1 MNMKKHLYR
10 FFGCALI
17 IAAAVMSGHAENGII
32 ETRNYKICQ
41 GDTIT
46 MDTRK
51 TVVYS
56 DTILYDTILVTDP
69 SLDSIYRYV
78 VNVYPPFLNLQ
89 ERTLERG
96 TSFVWHDLT
105 ISKAGTYEKVY
116 KTVET
121 HCDSIYRLIVR
132 ERVETKLTQTLCKG
146 SSISFGNQTIREG
159 GVYRDTMHFSDY
171 DSITILTLNLI
182 KPDTVVTTVRIP
194 EGESWEWNG
203 ESYGTAGTYYTAPE
217 PNRFGCD
224 SLNVLQLA
232 TYAIDTIDT
241 VVTIC
246 PSTTFTWHGMT
257 KGQTGV
263 YEYPGVRPNG
273 DRVMYRLD
281 LTVKELVYV
290 DTLFTLCDEES
301 VRFHG
306 KTYVNAGEY
315 YDAYT
320 CDTTYRITVVKH
332 PSQLQIQTGELDR
345 TNPFIWRYVLD
356 GEQKADTIWQP
367 GVYEH
372 TSHNETTG
380 CNDTYRLILT
390 KDETKYHFIENVTI
404 CESEP
409 YNWRNLRD
417 LNKQGIGQTTHYFDR
432 YRTAA
437 DQDSIYELVLTVKP
451 VQRTIRTIHFCG
463 SIEWNG
469 KTYTESTT
477 IVDTVPSVLYSCDS
491 ISTTILSKAMP
502 VTHKDTV
509 VIVGGE
515 TLNWHGQTITT
526 AGDYTDI
533 HHSLSSCDT
542 TFLLHVELT
551 EPAHTIKTHSDW
563 YSICQGDGQVWRDDT
578 YYNSGIYYDT
588 VKTAGGEIDSLYI
601 LYLTVNKV
609 YDLTERVSFLS
620 FPVTY
625 RDSLIKQPGAYVFK
639 YQSTFGCDSIIT
651 SYIDKDLYHDIQTVT
666 ICPGLAHIWD
676 YDGEAYSVSGTYTKT
691 EKTKDGSMDSV
702 IHVLNLT
709 VRYIP
714 ETYVEETICKGQT
727 YIFGEESLTQ
737 SGVYNHTFHKTGG
750 CDSVVTLSLNVLSP
764 DTTYLAIQRTQGSTY
779 QWGTETIYEPGM
791 YFRYGTNRFGCD
803 SVSILN
809 FTYNQV
815 DTIADTLTICPNEL
829 PFQWNGIEANQTNHY
844 SRIEQ
849 QPNGNYIFYSLDL
862 TVRNVV
868 QRDTTFSICEGS
880 SITYNGETYD
890 VAGHYRTYISCDT
903 LMNVH
908 VNVNQQA
915 IYETH
920 GSVTDDHGYTWSYIN
935 NGTPDTKEFKD
946 PGTYEFENPNPETG
960 CNDIYRLI
968 LTKDESEYHFNEER
982 TICEGDE
989 FTWHGLSGLSSITGT
1004 KEYEVK
1010 YETRAG
1016 KDSIYHLTLTVLPT
1030 ERTVRTLVFCDE
1042 ITWNGKTYTEDAVV
1056 YDTTSLSNG
1065 CYRIERVNLDKA
1077 TPFYSKEHRDLPQGS
1092 VFEWHKQT
1100 IFTDGTYY
1108 DRQTTIHGCDS
1119 IYELTVTII
1128 PASPE
1133 TNQYAIELSTCEGDT
1148 IPWRGMD
1155 IWRSGTYVDTVWKA
1169 GTGKT
1174 VIDTIFTLKATI
1186 WPAPKDTVYR
1196 HMYTCAD
1203 GASIRYDG
1211 QDYYTDQE
1219 VVKNFKTIHG
1229 CDSIVKVFMH
1239 FNTATYLSRTDTI
1252 IDKQLP
1258 YTWTY
1263 QLSDVKPDTVITTAG
1278 TYHHITQSAGGCT
1291 NQEELILVVLPTY
1304 LHTLDTTICERD
1316 LPFKWLNGPT
1326 DHVNDELTESKQ
1338 YEYRYESI
1346 YGTDSIYR
1354 LTLTIEEA
1362 PKYTER
1368 ISICENKD
1376 TLING
1381 KSYFDKTLYP
1391 VGQVFRDTA
1400 YYPVPG
1406 TICDS
1411 IVYYEITKVPQRHI
1425 IETRI
1430 LHQNETIQWHGE
1442 TIKDPISKTYTKE
1455 DEIDPLT
1462 GCEIIYQL
1470 RVVAEDR
1477 KIDTLCVLDTPYV
1490 WTHRHNVG
1498 VMVNDSLF
1506 ASGLFTDTVYDE
1518 EGRILEFLSLDLTIT
1533 PNRTHVEQLYLC
1545 EGDKETLPNGKVYHN
1560 LTPDSIYRDTI
1571 IIQTPLAGCDST
1583 VYYEILQYP
1592 IRTTIKNEIL
1602 REGDTIFW
1610 MGDTIT
1616 QAITKTYTKD
1626 SIDEATGCK
1635 VVNQLRVVA
1644 EDRFPVTICVLDT
1657 PYVWKHMQG
1666 TGIMVEDSLYTT
1678 GLYTDTVR
1686 DEENFI
1692 IAYHTLDLTVKIPID
1707 TLMVLRGCQ
1716 PEGVTWNGFTY
1727 MSDTIFRD
1735 TLLTCDTLYTVKIK
1749 VDTAYNITIHDT
1761 ICEHELPYVV
1771 GQIEKDSVYRD
1782 GWQPPFKYK
1791 TACGCDSI
1799 VNLHLTIVPDF
1810 DVDQRDSVFICEE
1823 AIKEKPLYIGDTVH
1837 PAFDPYREKV
1847 DEWKGKWIGIK
1858 VTNDTVMYN
1867 CDTTKSLH
1875 IIVRPHQAHIPEY
1888 TYRICKG
1895 DSVQLF
1901 WPHDT
1906 TWISK
1911 PGVYMDTV
1919 PTISAWYDMTHS
1931 TTIHNDRAYE
1941 CDSVTRW
1948 FVEYADTLHE
1958 HLYKHIREGETF
1970 VFNDSILSTTGAYDS
1985 IAPYNNI
1992 NGKTEMDSAHNYCK
2006 AVYTMHLYVEP
2017 VTRFHDTIEICHP
2030 ANLEYT
2036 YTFADD
2042 HEIKFQTPNVDTAK
2056 IDLADSTKHL
2066 SYDFYDHYYNLTVY
2080 YKQQYFTQYQDTI
2093 CEGAEYRFDIHRNN
2107 STIERW
2113 LHTEGT
2119 YRDTLE
2125 ALNGCD
2131 SVIELRLRVRYRNLA
2146 NYDTVMI
2153 TDRQIPYLWHHSWT
2167 EVGLPKDST
2176 DTLRASGD
2184 YIFVMPSIHGC
2195 DSVDSL
2201 HFTVHQTHV
2210 FRDTIDVCA
2219 PINKTL
2225 SHTWSTGRVQE
2236 FTTPLADDSI
2246 EYADTLQTRIKY
2258 DSIYVLLV
2266 NFHRTY
2272 LTHVYDTICAGDSTQ
2287 IDTYQH
2293 ASLPKRF
2300 YKETGIYYDTI
2311 PSFNGCD
2318 SIIALHLQVWP
2329 GFPPTFRRVDVADAD
2344 TPYLWIHTWMENGI
2358 QRSDTDSLSIS
2369 GNYSRRLPNIH
2380 GCDSIDSLAL
2390 YIHQTY
2396 HITDDPINICSDEIP
2411 YTWRGLNSIT
2421 ETGDYT
2427 YGEQTVDG
2435 FDSVHYVHINVWPR
2449 FYDTISA
2456 SICEGDSLRW
2466 GLTLSNTPRFIYDP
2480 GTYNDTFPSIHG
2492 CDSIVVLRLN
2502 VYPKHISKYD
2512 AHIADVDTPYVWI
2525 HRNHAGDSI
2534 GVDSLYAA
2542 GKYGYKFESEYSCD
2556 SIDTLTLYIHN
2567 TYKFVEEI
2575 TICERETPY
2584 TWQNRNDITQSGT
2597 YIYPTQTH
2605 DGYDSVY
2612 IATIT
2617 VQPTKHEIITEKICK
2632 DNLPFDFHGTKL
2644 WEGGIYIDTLASMA
2658 SGCDSIVELH
2668 LTVNDPYYHYERHDI
2683 YEGETYNF
2691 FGQPCTTGGTYTHSN
2706 TTPAGCDSITEIL
2719 LVVHPLIDT
2728 TAIVCSN
2735 DLPFEWRNHWNGSI
2749 TLLHAA
2755 GIYHDDTTYV
2765 NGERTFW
2772 SINLI
2777 VNEPIFDTIR
2787 AAVCEGTSYKFR
2799 GIDRTEPGI
2808 YRDTTQAKNGCD
2820 SITTLILTVNKPYFS
2835 TIRED
2840 ILEGQYY
2847 VFYGDTLRETKT
2859 VNHNAHTPE
2868 GCDSTT
2874 VLQLVVHPM
2883 VDTIVTVCENEL
2895 PFAWNNRWSKKDE
2908 LYYRAGIY
2916 RNDTTID
2923 GRKYFYGLQINVIKQ
2938 VFDTI
2943 RAAVCEGTSYK
2954 FRGIDRT
2961 EPGIYRDTT
2970 QAKNGC
2976 DSITTLILTVNKPY
2990 FSTRIEHI
2998 FEGQQVPF
3006 FDTICST
3013 TGTYYHY
3020 GHTPEGCDSTTV
3032 LQLYVHQAVDT
3043 VVNVC
3048 SNDLPYTWI
3057 NKWNGN
3063 QTLLYTAGIYRNDTT
3078 YVNGE
3083 RMFYGL
3089 KLVVNEPTSTTLYRS
3104 ICEGSQYTFNGQLLS
3119 TAGEYRDTLRNATG
3133 CDSIVV
3139 LHLNVE
3145 PTYYNT
3151 IDRTIYEGDT
3161 VMFQDQT
3168 YSTAGVYPVRFTTA
3182 TGCDSIIELRLTVNR
3197 LYDDSVTVCANE
3209 LPLIWRGQSI
3219 YESGIYRDT
3228 VINSLGKE
3236 TAIGLKVNVLPIV
3249 RASEPINKTICEGDF
3264 YKFGKNIL
3272 TEQGTYYDTLTAANG
3287 CDSIVMLALTV
3298 IPVKYETT
3306 TKRIFEGDSALFNN
3320 VWYKESGV
3328 YEYRVT
3334 NNNGCTDTYQ
3344 LILTVLKTFNVDTT
3358 AVICDSEL
3366 PFIWRGIEYNETGD
3380 YTMPISWTD
3389 SSRVVKTLHLTVNK
3403 SFYGERNISICAGD
3417 TFLFKGKRYY
3427 ENGTFNDTIP
3437 SNAGC
3442 DSIIKYIISMHP
3454 TYDKLFE
3461 KHISDKQPYVFHDR
3475 VLTLSGTYEWT
3486 GKTVHGCDSME
3497 HLFLTVHP
3505 SYFRSDTFDL
3515 CQSDSINFPFKW
3527 RDENGQLILE
3537 ISQSGTYTDSILT
3550 EYGFDSV
3557 RQAVVF
3563 VHPSF
3568 FINEQYEIGEGEHL
3582 KIHGRDIS
3590 SPAIYY
3596 DTLRTIH
3603 GCDSIYHIVVNQKR
3617 TREFT
3622 WNKTICQGEY
3632 FDFFGRKL
3640 AQTGQY
3646 KYTSQYKDSVVTLNL
3661 TVNPV
3666 TYSEKRVVVTD
3677 KITSY
3682 TGTNGTTY
3690 YSYIHEGMLYDSLVL
3705 GNNLFTEQYVNQY
3718 GCDSIARLIIVV
3730 STHYS
3735 EWTPMPLC
3743 AGSEIKIDGQ
3753 VITEAGLYTFLRRS
3767 RVTGEM
3773 DSIWR
3778 VEVYDAP
3785 AYEFDVTTTLCDG
3798 DTLFFGDKAV
3808 TRGGKQDVILKTIDG
3823 CDSIFHVDITLFP
3836 SYKFDTTVTIF
3847 DYQTY
3852 TWDQNHQTYNA
3863 AGRYTKTFPT
3873 VHDCDSTFV
3882 LNLNVIQTI
3891 RQSTEYTICEGQEY
3905 TWRGK
3910 KYTIEGY
3917 YTDTVNDAATYQS
3930 GIYTLHLI
3938 VAHPTYIA
3946 NATGG
3951 EICADDKDFQIAFTY
3966 TGAKPTFYSIYYD
3979 QAAKDQGFIDVID
3992 QPFLGEDRYAT
4003 GNVPVKPEV
4012 LYLNHNNYVKPGT
4025 YTMSLVLDNGVC
4037 GVSRADN
4044 IELVIKYPSWI
4055 IEQNWNDIVV
4065 PLKKE
4070 LNGGYEFDQVEW
4082 FVNGVRQLNN
4092 GKGYIEYNFRDG
4104 DEVVMSAHR
4113 KGENRA
4119 YETCPLIIS
4128 INPSI
4133 AYDDPILVYPTQAPR
4148 HAPRV
4153 FVDAPKEGTFEVI
4166 ATTGL
4171 IVAHGNLNEGQTQ
4184 ITLPAIS
4191 GIYFIRI
4198 HQGDDVTSHKVM
4210 IY

>member
-17 IAAAVMSGHAENGII
+17 IVAAVMSGHAENGII

-146 SSISFGNQTIREG
+146 SSISFGNQTITEG

-409 YNWRNLRD
+409 YNWRSYSN
-417 LNKQGIGQTTHYFDR
+417 LNKQGIGQTTHYYDR

-451 VQRTIRTIHFCG
+451 VQRTIRTIYFCG

-515 TLNWHGQTITT
+515 TLNWHGQAITT

-968 LTKDESEYHFNEER
+968 LTKDESEYHFEEAY

-989 FTWHGLSGLSSITGT
+989 FTWHGLSVLSSITGT

-1316 LPFKWLNGPT
+1316 LPFQWLNGPT

-1442 TIKDPISKTYTKE
+1442 TIKDPITKTYTKE

-1490 WTHRHNVG
+1490 WTHRHDVG
-1498 VMVNDSLF
+1498 VMVKDSLF

-1771 GQIEKDSVYRD
+1771 GQIKKDSVYRD

-1810 DVDQRDSVFICEE
+1810 DVDQRDSIFICEE

-1888 TYRICKG
+1888 TYSICKG

-1919 PTISAWYDMTHS
+1919 PTISSWYDMTHS
-1931 TTIHNDRAYE
+1931 TVIHNDRAYE

-1948 FVEYADTLHE
+1948 TVIYADTLHE

-1992 NGKTEMDSAHNYCK
+1992 DGKTEMDSAHNYCK

-2042 HEIKFQTPNVDTAK
+2042 HEIKFQTPNKDTMK

-2080 YKQQYFTQYQDTI
+2080 YKQQYHTQILDTI

-2167 EVGLPKDST
+2167 EDGLPKDST

-2466 GLTLSNTPRFIYDP
+2466 GLTLSNTPRFIYNP

-2492 CDSIVVLRLN
+2492 CDSIIVLRLN

-2597 YIYPTQTH
+2597 YIYSTQTH

-2617 VQPTKHEIITEKICK
+2617 VQPTEHEIITEKICK

-2840 ILEGQYY
+2840 ILEGQ
-2847 VFYGDTLRETKT
+2847 
-2859 VNHNAHTPE
+2859 
-2868 GCDSTT
+2868 
-2874 VLQLVVHPM
+2874 
-2883 VDTIVTVCENEL
+2883 
-2895 PFAWNNRWSKKDE
+2895 
-2908 LYYRAGIY
+2908 
-2916 RNDTTID
+2916 
-2923 GRKYFYGLQINVIKQ
+2923 
-2938 VFDTI
+2938 
-2943 RAAVCEGTSYK
+2943 
-2954 FRGIDRT
+2954 
-2961 EPGIYRDTT
+2961 
-2970 QAKNGC
+2970 
-2976 DSITTLILTVNKPY
+2976 
-2990 FSTRIEHI
+2990 
-2998 FEGQQVPF
+2998 QVPF

-3161 VMFQDQT
+3161 VKFQDQT

-3197 LYDDSVTVCANE
+3197 LYDDSVIVCANE

-3334 NNNGCTDTYQ
+3334 NSSTGCTDTYQ

-3497 HLFLTVHP
+3497 HLILTVHP

-3515 CQSDSINFPFKW
+3515 CQSDSVNFPFQWK
-3527 RDENGQLILE
+3527 DEKGQLILE

-4119 YETCPLIIS
+4119 YETCPLVIS

>member
-1 MNMKKHLYR
+1 MKKHLYR

-146 SSISFGNQTIREG
+146 SSISFGNQTITEG

-203 ESYGTAGTYYTAPE
+203 EAYGTAGTYYTAPE

-332 PSQLQIQTGELDR
+332 PSQLFLQTGVLDR
-345 TNPFIWRYVLD
+345 TNPFYWQYVLD
-356 GEQKADTIWQP
+356 GEQMTDTIFQP

-533 HHSLSSCDT
+533 RHSLSSCDT

-691 EKTKDGSMDSV
+691 EKTKNGSMDSV

-779 QWGTETIYEPGM
+779 QWGTETIYDPGM

-890 VAGHYRTYISCDT
+890 VAGHYRTFISCDT
-903 LMNVH
+903 LMYVH
-908 VNVNQQA
+908 VNMNQQA

-960 CNDIYRLI
+960 CNDIYRLV

-1092 VFEWHKQT
+1092 VLHWHGKDY
-1100 IFTDGTYY
+1100 FTDGTYY
-1108 DRQTTIHGCDS
+1108 DSYTTVNGCDS
-1119 IYELTVTII
+1119 IYELTITIV
-1128 PASPE
+1128 PAGPE

-1211 QDYYTDQE
+1211 QDYYKDTTII
-1219 VVKNFKTIHG
+1219 KTFATIHG
-1229 CDSIVKVFMH
+1229 CDSTVKVYMH

-1316 LPFKWLNGPT
+1316 LPFKWLNGPK

-1442 TIKDPISKTYTKE
+1442 TIQDPITKTYTKE

-1490 WTHRHNVG
+1490 WTHRHDVG
-1498 VMVNDSLF
+1498 VMVKDSLF

-1657 PYVWKHMQG
+1657 PYVWKHQQG

-1716 PEGVTWNGFTY
+1716 PEGITWNGKTY
-1727 MSDTIFRD
+1727 LSDTIFRD

-1771 GQIEKDSVYRD
+1771 GQTKKDSVYRD

-1810 DVDQRDSVFICEE
+1810 DVDQRDSIFVCEE

-1888 TYRICKG
+1888 TYSICKG

-1911 PGVYMDTV
+1911 PGMYMDTV

-1931 TTIHNDRAYE
+1931 TVIHNDRAYE

-1992 NGKTEMDSAHNYCK
+1992 DGKTGMDSAHNYCK

-2017 VTRFHDTIEICHP
+2017 VTRYHDTIEICHP

-2093 CEGAEYRFDIHRNN
+2093 CEGGEYRFDIHRNN

-2167 EVGLPKDST
+2167 EDGLPKDST

-2272 LTHVYDTICAGDSTQ
+2272 LTHVYDTICAGDSTH
-2287 IDTYQH
+2287 IDTYLST
-2293 ASLPKRF
+2293 SLPKRY

-2466 GLTLSNTPRFIYDP
+2466 GLTLSNTPRFIYNP

-2492 CDSIVVLRLN
+2492 CDSIIVLRLN

-2617 VQPTKHEIITEKICK
+2617 VQPTEHEIITEKICK

-2835 TIRED
+2835 T
-2840 ILEGQYY
+2840 
-2847 VFYGDTLRETKT
+2847 
-2859 VNHNAHTPE
+2859 
-2868 GCDSTT
+2868 
-2874 VLQLVVHPM
+2874 
-2883 VDTIVTVCENEL
+2883 
-2895 PFAWNNRWSKKDE
+2895 
-2908 LYYRAGIY
+2908 
-2916 RNDTTID
+2916 
-2923 GRKYFYGLQINVIKQ
+2923 
-2938 VFDTI
+2938 
-2943 RAAVCEGTSYK
+2943 
-2954 FRGIDRT
+2954 
-2961 EPGIYRDTT
+2961 
-2970 QAKNGC
+2970 
-2976 DSITTLILTVNKPY
+2976 
-2990 FSTRIEHI
+2990 RIEHI

-3119 TAGEYRDTLRNATG
+3119 TAGEYRDTLRNAAG

-3161 VMFQDQT
+3161 VKFQGQT
-3168 YSTAGVYPVRFTTA
+3168 YSTAGAYPVRFTTA

-3515 CQSDSINFPFKW
+3515 CQSDTINFPFKW

>member
-1 MNMKKHLYR
+1 MKKHLYR

-17 IAAAVMSGHAENGII
+17 IVAAVMSGHAENGII

-56 DTILYDTILVTDP
+56 DTILYDTILVTDL

-146 SSISFGNQTIREG
+146 SSISFGNQTITEG

-203 ESYGTAGTYYTAPE
+203 ETYGTAGTYYTAPE

-409 YNWRNLRD
+409 YNWRSYTN
-417 LNKQGIGQTTHYFDR
+417 LNKQGIGQTTHYYDR
-432 YRTAA
+432 YRTIA

-451 VQRTIRTIHFCG
+451 VQRTIRTIYFCG

-477 IVDTVPSVLYSCDS
+477 IVDTVSSVLYSCDS

-903 LMNVH
+903 LMYVH
-908 VNVNQQA
+908 VNVNQKS
-915 IYETH
+915 IYEDH
-920 GSVTDDHGYTWSYIN
+920 GSITDDHGYTWAYIDH
-935 NGTPDTKEFKD
+935 GVAYTTEFIEA
-946 PGTYEFENPNPETG
+946 GTYEFENPNPETG

-968 LTKDESEYHFNEER
+968 LTKDESEYHFEEAY

-1442 TIKDPISKTYTKE
+1442 TIKDPITKTYTKE
-1455 DEIDPLT
+1455 DEIDPST
-1462 GCEIIYQL
+1462 GCEIIY
-1470 RVVAEDR
+1470 
-1477 KIDTLCVLDTPYV
+1477 
-1490 WTHRHNVG
+1490 
-1498 VMVNDSLF
+1498 
-1506 ASGLFTDTVYDE
+1506 
-1518 EGRILEFLSLDLTIT
+1518 
-1533 PNRTHVEQLYLC
+1533 
-1545 EGDKETLPNGKVYHN
+1545 
-1560 LTPDSIYRDTI
+1560 
-1571 IIQTPLAGCDST
+1571 
-1583 VYYEILQYP
+1583 
-1592 IRTTIKNEIL
+1592 
-1602 REGDTIFW
+1602 
-1610 MGDTIT
+1610 
-1616 QAITKTYTKD
+1616 
-1626 SIDEATGCK
+1626 
-1635 VVNQLRVVA
+1635 QLRVVA

-1771 GQIEKDSVYRD
+1771 GQIKKDSVYTD
-1782 GWQPPFKYK
+1782 GWQPTFKYK

-1810 DVDQRDSVFICEE
+1810 DFDQRDSIFVCEE

-1888 TYRICKG
+1888 TYSICKG

-1919 PTISAWYDMTHS
+1919 PTISSWYDMTHS
-1931 TTIHNDRAYE
+1931 TVIHNDRAYE

-1948 FVEYADTLHE
+1948 TVIYADTLHE

-2042 HEIKFQTPNVDTAK
+2042 HEIKFQTPNKDTMK

-2080 YKQQYFTQYQDTI
+2080 YKQQYHTQILDTI

-2167 EVGLPKDST
+2167 EDGLPKDST

-2272 LTHVYDTICAGDSTQ
+2272 LTHVYDTICAGDSTH
-2287 IDTYQH
+2287 IDTYLST
-2293 ASLPKRF
+2293 SLPKRY

-2466 GLTLSNTPRFIYDP
+2466 GLTLSNTPRFIYNP

-2492 CDSIVVLRLN
+2492 CDSIIVLRLN

-2617 VQPTKHEIITEKICK
+2617 VQPTEHEIITEKICK

-2658 SGCDSIVELH
+2658 SGCDSVVELH

-2735 DLPFEWRNHWNGSI
+2735 DLPFEWRNHWNGST

-2874 VLQLVVHPM
+2874 ILQLVVHPM
-2883 VDTIVTVCENEL
+2883 VDTIVTVCENDL
-2895 PFAWNNRWSKKDE
+2895 PFLWNNRWSKKDE

-2923 GRKYFYGLQINVIKQ
+2923 GRKYFYGLQINVNKQ

-3063 QTLLYTAGIYRNDTT
+3063 RTLLYTAGIYRNDTT

-3119 TAGEYRDTLRNATG
+3119 TAGEYRDTLRNAAG

-3161 VMFQDQT
+3161 VKFQDQT

-3197 LYDDSVTVCANE
+3197 LYDDSVIVCANE

-3334 NNNGCTDTYQ
+3334 NSSTGCTDTYQ

-3442 DSIIKYIISMHP
+3442 DSIIKYIVAVHP
-3454 TYDKLFE
+3454 TLDFTIE
-3461 KHISDKQPYVFHDR
+3461 KHISDKEPFLFHGR
-3475 VLTLSGTYEWT
+3475 VLTISGTYEWT

-3515 CQSDSINFPFKW
+3515 CQSDSVNFPFQWK
-3527 RDENGQLILE
+3527 DEKGQLIME

-3557 RQAVVF
+3557 RQAVVH

-3735 EWTPMPLC
+3735 EWTPIPLC

>member
-1 MNMKKHLYR
+1 MKKHLYR

-146 SSISFGNQTIREG
+146 SSISFGNQTITEG

-203 ESYGTAGTYYTAPE
+203 EAYGTAGTYYTAPE

-332 PSQLQIQTGELDR
+332 PSQLFLQTGVLDR
-345 TNPFIWRYVLD
+345 TNPFYWQYVLD
-356 GEQKADTIWQP
+356 GEQMTDTIFQP

-533 HHSLSSCDT
+533 RHSLSSCDT

-779 QWGTETIYEPGM
+779 QWGTETIYDPGM

-890 VAGHYRTYISCDT
+890 VAGHYRTFISCDT
-903 LMNVH
+903 LMYVH
-908 VNVNQQA
+908 VNMNQQA

-960 CNDIYRLI
+960 CNDIYRLV

-1092 VFEWHKQT
+1092 VLHWHGKDY
-1100 IFTDGTYY
+1100 FTDGTYY
-1108 DRQTTIHGCDS
+1108 DSYTTVNGCDS
-1119 IYELTVTII
+1119 IYELTITIV
-1128 PASPE
+1128 PAGPE

-1211 QDYYTDQE
+1211 QDYYKDTTII
-1219 VVKNFKTIHG
+1219 KTFATIHG
-1229 CDSIVKVFMH
+1229 CDSTVKVYMH

-1316 LPFKWLNGPT
+1316 LPFKWLNGPK

-1442 TIKDPISKTYTKE
+1442 TIQDPITKTYTKE

-1490 WTHRHNVG
+1490 WTHRHDVG
-1498 VMVNDSLF
+1498 VMVKDSLF

-1657 PYVWKHMQG
+1657 PYVWKHQQG

-1716 PEGVTWNGFTY
+1716 PEGITWNGKTY
-1727 MSDTIFRD
+1727 LSDTIFRD

-1771 GQIEKDSVYRD
+1771 GQTKKDSVYRD

-1810 DVDQRDSVFICEE
+1810 DVDQRDSIFVCEE

-1888 TYRICKG
+1888 TYSICKG

-1911 PGVYMDTV
+1911 PGMYMDTV

-1931 TTIHNDRAYE
+1931 TVIHNDRAYE

-1992 NGKTEMDSAHNYCK
+1992 DGKTGMDSAHNYCK

-2017 VTRFHDTIEICHP
+2017 VTRYHDTIEICHP

-2093 CEGAEYRFDIHRNN
+2093 CEGGEYRFDIHRNN

-2167 EVGLPKDST
+2167 EDGLPKDST

-2272 LTHVYDTICAGDSTQ
+2272 LTHVYDTICAGDSTH
-2287 IDTYQH
+2287 IDTYLST
-2293 ASLPKRF
+2293 SLPKRY

-2466 GLTLSNTPRFIYDP
+2466 GLTLSNTPRFIYNP

-2492 CDSIVVLRLN
+2492 CDSIIVLRLN

-2617 VQPTKHEIITEKICK
+2617 VQPTEHEIITEKICK

-3119 TAGEYRDTLRNATG
+3119 TAGEYRDTLRNAAG

-3161 VMFQDQT
+3161 VKFQGQT
-3168 YSTAGVYPVRFTTA
+3168 YSTAGAYPVRFTTA

-3515 CQSDSINFPFKW
+3515 CQSDTINFPFKW

>member
-1 MNMKKHLYR
+1 M
-10 FFGCALI
+10 
-17 IAAAVMSGHAENGII
+17 
-32 ETRNYKICQ
+32 
-41 GDTIT
+41 
-46 MDTRK
+46 
-51 TVVYS
+51 
-56 DTILYDTILVTDP
+56 
-69 SLDSIYRYV
+69 
-78 VNVYPPFLNLQ
+78 
-89 ERTLERG
+89 
-96 TSFVWHDLT
+96 
-105 ISKAGTYEKVY
+105 
-116 KTVET
+116 
-121 HCDSIYRLIVR
+121 
-132 ERVETKLTQTLCKG
+132 
-146 SSISFGNQTIREG
+146 
-159 GVYRDTMHFSDY
+159 
-171 DSITILTLNLI
+171 
-182 KPDTVVTTVRIP
+182 
-194 EGESWEWNG
+194 
-203 ESYGTAGTYYTAPE
+203 
-217 PNRFGCD
+217 
-224 SLNVLQLA
+224 
-232 TYAIDTIDT
+232 
-241 VVTIC
+241 
-246 PSTTFTWHGMT
+246 
-257 KGQTGV
+257 
-263 YEYPGVRPNG
+263 
-273 DRVMYRLD
+273 
-281 LTVKELVYV
+281 
-290 DTLFTLCDEES
+290 
-301 VRFHG
+301 
-306 KTYVNAGEY
+306 
-315 YDAYT
+315 
-320 CDTTYRITVVKH
+320 
-332 PSQLQIQTGELDR
+332 
-345 TNPFIWRYVLD
+345 
-356 GEQKADTIWQP
+356 
-367 GVYEH
+367 
-372 TSHNETTG
+372 
-380 CNDTYRLILT
+380 
-390 KDETKYHFIENVTI
+390 
-404 CESEP
+404 
-409 YNWRNLRD
+409 
-417 LNKQGIGQTTHYFDR
+417 
-432 YRTAA
+432 
-437 DQDSIYELVLTVKP
+437 
-451 VQRTIRTIHFCG
+451 
-463 SIEWNG
+463 
-469 KTYTESTT
+469 
-477 IVDTVPSVLYSCDS
+477 
-491 ISTTILSKAMP
+491 
-502 VTHKDTV
+502 
-509 VIVGGE
+509 
-515 TLNWHGQTITT
+515 
-526 AGDYTDI
+526 
-533 HHSLSSCDT
+533 
-542 TFLLHVELT
+542 
-551 EPAHTIKTHSDW
+551 
-563 YSICQGDGQVWRDDT
+563 
-578 YYNSGIYYDT
+578 
-588 VKTAGGEIDSLYI
+588 
-601 LYLTVNKV
+601 
-609 YDLTERVSFLS
+609 
-620 FPVTY
+620 
-625 RDSLIKQPGAYVFK
+625 
-639 YQSTFGCDSIIT
+639 
-651 SYIDKDLYHDIQTVT
+651 
-666 ICPGLAHIWD
+666 
-676 YDGEAYSVSGTYTKT
+676 
-691 EKTKDGSMDSV
+691 
-702 IHVLNLT
+702 
-709 VRYIP
+709 
-714 ETYVEETICKGQT
+714 
-727 YIFGEESLTQ
+727 
-737 SGVYNHTFHKTGG
+737 
-750 CDSVVTLSLNVLSP
+750 
-764 DTTYLAIQRTQGSTY
+764 
-779 QWGTETIYEPGM
+779 
-791 YFRYGTNRFGCD
+791 
-803 SVSILN
+803 
-809 FTYNQV
+809 V
-815 DTIADTLTICPNEL
+815 DTIVTVCENEL
-829 PFQWNGIEANQTNHY
+829 PFAWNNRWSKKDELY
-844 SRIEQ
+844 YR
-849 QPNGNYIFYSLDL
+849 
-862 TVRNVV
+862 
-868 QRDTTFSICEGS
+868 
-880 SITYNGETYD
+880 
-890 VAGHYRTYISCDT
+890 AG
-903 LMNVH
+903 
-908 VNVNQQA
+908 
-915 IYETH
+915 
-920 GSVTDDHGYTWSYIN
+920 
-935 NGTPDTKEFKD
+935 
-946 PGTYEFENPNPETG
+946 
-960 CNDIYRLI
+960 IYR
-968 LTKDESEYHFNEER
+968 N
-982 TICEGDE
+982 
-989 FTWHGLSGLSSITGT
+989 
-1004 KEYEVK
+1004 
-1010 YETRAG
+1010 
-1016 KDSIYHLTLTVLPT
+1016 
-1030 ERTVRTLVFCDE
+1030 
-1042 ITWNGKTYTEDAVV
+1042 
-1056 YDTTSLSNG
+1056 
-1065 CYRIERVNLDKA
+1065 
-1077 TPFYSKEHRDLPQGS
+1077 
-1092 VFEWHKQT
+1092 
-1100 IFTDGTYY
+1100 
-1108 DRQTTIHGCDS
+1108 
-1119 IYELTVTII
+1119 
-1128 PASPE
+1128 
-1133 TNQYAIELSTCEGDT
+1133 
-1148 IPWRGMD
+1148 
-1155 IWRSGTYVDTVWKA
+1155 
-1169 GTGKT
+1169 
-1174 VIDTIFTLKATI
+1174 
-1186 WPAPKDTVYR
+1186 
-1196 HMYTCAD
+1196 
-1203 GASIRYDG
+1203 
-1211 QDYYTDQE
+1211 
-1219 VVKNFKTIHG
+1219 
-1229 CDSIVKVFMH
+1229 
-1239 FNTATYLSRTDTI
+1239 
-1252 IDKQLP
+1252 
-1258 YTWTY
+1258 
-1263 QLSDVKPDTVITTAG
+1263 
-1278 TYHHITQSAGGCT
+1278 
-1291 NQEELILVVLPTY
+1291 
-1304 LHTLDTTICERD
+1304 DTTIDGRKY
-1316 LPFKWLNGPT
+1316 F
-1326 DHVNDELTESKQ
+1326 
-1338 YEYRYESI
+1338 
-1346 YGTDSIYR
+1346 YG
-1354 LTLTIEEA
+1354 
-1362 PKYTER
+1362 
-1368 ISICENKD
+1368 
-1376 TLING
+1376 
-1381 KSYFDKTLYP
+1381 
-1391 VGQVFRDTA
+1391 
-1400 YYPVPG
+1400 
-1406 TICDS
+1406 
-1411 IVYYEITKVPQRHI
+1411 
-1425 IETRI
+1425 
-1430 LHQNETIQWHGE
+1430 
-1442 TIKDPISKTYTKE
+1442 
-1455 DEIDPLT
+1455 
-1462 GCEIIYQL
+1462 
-1470 RVVAEDR
+1470 
-1477 KIDTLCVLDTPYV
+1477 
-1490 WTHRHNVG
+1490 
-1498 VMVNDSLF
+1498 
-1506 ASGLFTDTVYDE
+1506 
-1518 EGRILEFLSLDLTIT
+1518 
-1533 PNRTHVEQLYLC
+1533 
-1545 EGDKETLPNGKVYHN
+1545 
-1560 LTPDSIYRDTI
+1560 
-1571 IIQTPLAGCDST
+1571 
-1583 VYYEILQYP
+1583 LQ
-1592 IRTTIKNEIL
+1592 
-1602 REGDTIFW
+1602 
-1610 MGDTIT
+1610 
-1616 QAITKTYTKD
+1616 
-1626 SIDEATGCK
+1626 
-1635 VVNQLRVVA
+1635 
-1644 EDRFPVTICVLDT
+1644 
-1657 PYVWKHMQG
+1657 
-1666 TGIMVEDSLYTT
+1666 
-1678 GLYTDTVR
+1678 
-1686 DEENFI
+1686 
-1692 IAYHTLDLTVKIPID
+1692 
-1707 TLMVLRGCQ
+1707 
-1716 PEGVTWNGFTY
+1716 
-1727 MSDTIFRD
+1727 
-1735 TLLTCDTLYTVKIK
+1735 
-1749 VDTAYNITIHDT
+1749 
-1761 ICEHELPYVV
+1761 
-1771 GQIEKDSVYRD
+1771 
-1782 GWQPPFKYK
+1782 
-1791 TACGCDSI
+1791 
-1799 VNLHLTIVPDF
+1799 
-1810 DVDQRDSVFICEE
+1810 
-1823 AIKEKPLYIGDTVH
+1823 
-1837 PAFDPYREKV
+1837 
-1847 DEWKGKWIGIK
+1847 
-1858 VTNDTVMYN
+1858 
-1867 CDTTKSLH
+1867 
-1875 IIVRPHQAHIPEY
+1875 
-1888 TYRICKG
+1888 
-1895 DSVQLF
+1895 
-1901 WPHDT
+1901 
-1906 TWISK
+1906 
-1911 PGVYMDTV
+1911 
-1919 PTISAWYDMTHS
+1919 
-1931 TTIHNDRAYE
+1931 
-1941 CDSVTRW
+1941 
-1948 FVEYADTLHE
+1948 
-1958 HLYKHIREGETF
+1958 
-1970 VFNDSILSTTGAYDS
+1970 
-1985 IAPYNNI
+1985 
-1992 NGKTEMDSAHNYCK
+1992 
-2006 AVYTMHLYVEP
+2006 
-2017 VTRFHDTIEICHP
+2017 
-2030 ANLEYT
+2030 
-2036 YTFADD
+2036 
-2042 HEIKFQTPNVDTAK
+2042 
-2056 IDLADSTKHL
+2056 
-2066 SYDFYDHYYNLTVY
+2066 
-2080 YKQQYFTQYQDTI
+2080 
-2093 CEGAEYRFDIHRNN
+2093 
-2107 STIERW
+2107 
-2113 LHTEGT
+2113 
-2119 YRDTLE
+2119 
-2125 ALNGCD
+2125 
-2131 SVIELRLRVRYRNLA
+2131 
-2146 NYDTVMI
+2146 
-2153 TDRQIPYLWHHSWT
+2153 
-2167 EVGLPKDST
+2167 
-2176 DTLRASGD
+2176 
-2184 YIFVMPSIHGC
+2184 
-2195 DSVDSL
+2195 
-2201 HFTVHQTHV
+2201 
-2210 FRDTIDVCA
+2210 
-2219 PINKTL
+2219 
-2225 SHTWSTGRVQE
+2225 
-2236 FTTPLADDSI
+2236 
-2246 EYADTLQTRIKY
+2246 
-2258 DSIYVLLV
+2258 
-2266 NFHRTY
+2266 
-2272 LTHVYDTICAGDSTQ
+2272 
-2287 IDTYQH
+2287 
-2293 ASLPKRF
+2293 
-2300 YKETGIYYDTI
+2300 
-2311 PSFNGCD
+2311 
-2318 SIIALHLQVWP
+2318 
-2329 GFPPTFRRVDVADAD
+2329 
-2344 TPYLWIHTWMENGI
+2344 
-2358 QRSDTDSLSIS
+2358 
-2369 GNYSRRLPNIH
+2369 
-2380 GCDSIDSLAL
+2380 
-2390 YIHQTY
+2390 
-2396 HITDDPINICSDEIP
+2396 
-2411 YTWRGLNSIT
+2411 
-2421 ETGDYT
+2421 
-2427 YGEQTVDG
+2427 
-2435 FDSVHYVHINVWPR
+2435 INV
-2449 FYDTISA
+2449 IKQ
-2456 SICEGDSLRW
+2456 
-2466 GLTLSNTPRFIYDP
+2466 
-2480 GTYNDTFPSIHG
+2480 
-2492 CDSIVVLRLN
+2492 V
-2502 VYPKHISKYD
+2502 
-2512 AHIADVDTPYVWI
+2512 
-2525 HRNHAGDSI
+2525 
-2534 GVDSLYAA
+2534 
-2542 GKYGYKFESEYSCD
+2542 
-2556 SIDTLTLYIHN
+2556 
-2567 TYKFVEEI
+2567 
-2575 TICERETPY
+2575 
-2584 TWQNRNDITQSGT
+2584 
-2597 YIYPTQTH
+2597 
-2605 DGYDSVY
+2605 
-2612 IATIT
+2612 
-2617 VQPTKHEIITEKICK
+2617 
-2632 DNLPFDFHGTKL
+2632 
-2644 WEGGIYIDTLASMA
+2644 
-2658 SGCDSIVELH
+2658 
-2668 LTVNDPYYHYERHDI
+2668 
-2683 YEGETYNF
+2683 
-2691 FGQPCTTGGTYTHSN
+2691 
-2706 TTPAGCDSITEIL
+2706 
-2719 LVVHPLIDT
+2719 
-2728 TAIVCSN
+2728 
-2735 DLPFEWRNHWNGSI
+2735 
-2749 TLLHAA
+2749 
-2755 GIYHDDTTYV
+2755 
-2765 NGERTFW
+2765 
-2772 SINLI
+2772 
-2777 VNEPIFDTIR
+2777 FDTIR

-2895 PFAWNNRWSKKDE
+2895 PFAWNNRWSKKDELYYRAGIYRNDTTIDGRKYFYGLQINVIKQVFDTIRAAVCEGTSYKFRGIDRTEPGIYRDTTQAKNGCDSITTLILTVNKPYFSTIREDILEGQYYVFYGDTLRETKTVNHNAHTPEGCDSTTVLQLVVHPMVDTIVTVCENELPFAWNNRWSKKDELYYRAGIYRNDTTIDGRKYFYGLQINVIKQVFDTIRAAVCEGTSYKFRGIDRTEPGIYRDTTQAKNGCDSITTLILTVNKPYFSTIREDILEGQYYVFYGDTLRETKTVNHNAHTPEGCDSTTVLQLVVHPMVDTIVTVCENDLPFLWNNRWSKKDE

-3161 VMFQDQT
+3161 VKFQDQT

-3442 DSIIKYIISMHP
+3442 DSIIKYIVAVHP
-3454 TYDKLFE
+3454 TLDFTIE
-3461 KHISDKQPYVFHDR
+3461 KHISDKEPFLFHDR
-3475 VLTLSGTYEWT
+3475 VLTISGTYEWT

-3550 EYGFDSV
+3550 QYGFDSV

-3705 GNNLFTEQYVNQY
+3705 GNNLFTEQHVNQY

-4119 YETCPLIIS
+4119 YETCPLVIS